1 MKGSA
6 DARVAHARAHI
17 AMLVAQ
23 EKPLH
28 PDPAYLKP
36 STLHSM
42 TPQHRE
48 RVVRYINELAEDFGL
63 LEQTGGLACN
73 YFDRYVATLLR
84 RGSVS
89 KSMMQMVASTCLLIS
104 SKFFD
109 RKLPPLSELEKVHNG
124 TVTAQQFSDL
134 EATILEVISWQLHV
148 PMPHAFV
155 QPLRALL
162 PDAPSG
168 TVIDDRM
175 IFFIDLSVYGYELL
189 QYSPAEISAG
199 SLLAAWQFSSEDE
212 AVKTFIGP
220 LAWGCCTA
228 ERRLLDCANAL
239 IQYYQACFPEDAK
252 TREQNN
258 FIPIPENACE
268 DGEGEKQREEA
279 ASPVSIDAMF

>member
-42 TPQHRE
+42 TPHHRE
-48 RVVRYINELAEDFGL
+48 RVVKYINELAEDFGL
-63 LEQTGGLACN
+63 LVQTGGLACN
-73 YFDRYVATLLR
+73 YFDRYLATLLA
-84 RGSVS
+84 RGPVS
-89 KSMMQMVASTCLLIS
+89 KSMMQMTASVCLLIA

-109 RKLPPLSELEKVHNG
+109 RKLPPLSELETVHSG

-134 EATILEVISWQLHV
+134 ENEILEAISWQLHV

-162 PDAPSG
+162 PDSPCG
-168 TVIDDRM
+168 TVIDERM
-175 IFFIDLSVYGYELL
+175 QFFIDLSVYGYELL
-189 QYSPAEISAG
+189 HYSPAEICSG
-199 SLLAAWQFSSEDE
+199 SLLAAWRYSNEDD
-212 AVKTFIGP
+212 AVRHYIVP
-220 LAWGCCTA
+220 LAWGCGTI
-228 ERRLLDCANAL
+228 ESRLSDCANAL
-239 IQYYQACFPEDAK
+239 IHYYQVCFPEAAK
-252 TREQNN
+252 SQGQNN
-258 FIPIPENACE
+258 IFIPIPVKEVTKE
-268 DGEGEKQREEA
+268 EQREEA
-279 ASPVSIDAMF
+279 ASPVSIDAKLC